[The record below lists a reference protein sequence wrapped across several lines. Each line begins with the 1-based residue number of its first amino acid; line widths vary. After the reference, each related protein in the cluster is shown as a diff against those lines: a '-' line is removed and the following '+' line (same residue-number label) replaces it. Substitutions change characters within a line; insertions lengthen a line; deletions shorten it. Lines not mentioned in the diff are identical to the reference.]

1 MAISAKST
9 QEFVPIKEIRDGIVV
24 LKDNSLR
31 AVLLASSVN
40 LALKSEDEQRAILMQ
55 FQNFLNSLD
64 FPVQIVVQSR
74 KYDIRPYL
82 LTLEKREKEQNE
94 PLLKIQTREYIQ
106 FIRTFTETHDIMTKN
121 FLVVIPYSGDS
132 TGPGGISNPFS
143 GLSGKSS
150 EPKLSAQE
158 RFEEKRTQVEQR
170 ASVVSQGLSRVGVR
184 TTQLGTEEIVEIF
197 YRVFNP
203 GQSSGGIKAG

>member
-24 LKDNSLR
+24 LKDDSLR
-31 AVLLASSVN
+31 AILLASSVN

-74 KYDIRPYL
+74 RYDIRPYL

-121 FLVVIPYSGDS
+121 FFVVIPYSGGGA
-132 TGPGGISNPFS
+132 GPGGMSNPFS

-150 EPKLSAQE
+150 ESKLSAQE

-203 GQSSGGIKAG
+203 GESSGGVKIG